1 MMAAAS
7 RATAL
12 LALILVVLDA
22 GATSSSPAAAS
33 RELHA
38 RERSVEWTGHP
49 DDPSAAASNT
59 ASLNA
64 ALAEIRAGGTLVIR
78 DRTYWLAGGVRVAG
92 LVNAT
97 LQLDGTLRFS
107 VGRKGWPTEVC
118 EHDANKTCVQ
128 KAILISDAVGLTLT
142 SGGAGTVDGNGESW
156 WGYLQYAEHAED
168 RPKLITIQNATD
180 VLVERW
186 HFRQSAYHT
195 FHADD
200 VARLEIRFCSV
211 DNRANADD
219 SHSIANLEALNTDG
233 FDVSGRDIY
242 IHDSSV
248 WNQDDCFTI
257 VPTDATGIN
266 ARCTENV
273 LIEDVNASGLGLTV
287 GSIEPTSHHACIK
300 NVTFRR
306 ATMHH
311 TYKGIYM
318 KSGNRAHPDP
328 KATAEITDIL
338 YENITMEAPEQVPI
352 WIGPAQE
359 ADSANACSLAWPEL
373 RPLAK
378 CPEPLATVRWTNI
391 TLRNVRVRG
400 AKESPGLVFG
410 NKPSP
415 MEGVIFDG
423 VVFEPADPKARPWG
437 DQFYYC
443 DGVRGVATGG
453 TTPMPPCFSRED
465 NTDSNVGFRNS
476 KDMK

>member
-97 LQLDGTLRFS
+97 LRLDGTLRFS

-156 WGYLQYAEHAED
+156 WGYLQYAEHGED

-311 TYKGIYM
+311 TYKGI
-318 KSGNRAHPDP
+318 
-328 KATAEITDIL
+328 
-338 YENITMEAPEQVPI
+338 
-352 WIGPAQE
+352 
-359 ADSANACSLAWPEL
+359 
-373 RPLAK
+373 
-378 CPEPLATVRWTNI
+378 
-391 TLRNVRVRG
+391 
-400 AKESPGLVFG
+400 
-410 NKPSP
+410 
-415 MEGVIFDG
+415 
-423 VVFEPADPKARPWG
+423 
-437 DQFYYC
+437 
-443 DGVRGVATGG
+443 
-453 TTPMPPCFSRED
+453 
-465 NTDSNVGFRNS
+465 
-476 KDMK
+476 